1 MGISIFTKKGN
12 LLFFIPGSLSCSM
25 FLFFVSFKI
34 FVPSW

>member
-25 FLFFVSFKI
+25 LLFFVSFVP
-34 FVPSW
+34 FVSLW